1 MAKMRLK
8 VAAVVLAA
16 VANPANAQNPVA
28 GAPAGQTQ
36 QQQQQQ
42 PPTADSAQALRPTY
56 VLQTGDQIVIRSLNV
71 EEIADRPFRI
81 ESDGTV
87 TLPQVGQVRLTG
99 LTIEAAETELKNR
112 YKRFVIDPQIVILV
126 ASFQNP
132 PVFFVGY
139 FKAPGVYTLIGKRT
153 LVDMMTQV
161 GGLALNAS
169 KRIRVS
175 RRIEQGKIPLATSI
189 LSPDGKTSY
198 VDINIG
204 NLQTSMAPA
213 EDIVLEPFDIIS
225 GERAEMIFMMGA
237 VGRVGGIELG
247 DRKQLSMLQALAM
260 SGGLSPLAKA
270 DKAYVLRPV
279 LDSAQRAQIVVD
291 LNKIQKGEANDFPL
305 LSNDVLFIPTSKTQ
319 AAIARLSLVG
329 TGLLTNLPFLFLNR
343 R

>member
-8 VAAVVLAA
+8 VAAMALAA
-16 VANPANAQNPVA
+16 VASPASAQNPAA
-28 GAPAGQTQ
+28 GALAGQTQ
-36 QQQQQQ
+36 PQQQQ
-42 PPTADSAQALRPTY
+42 PPLTDSPQALRPTY

-175 RRIEQGKIPLATSI
+175 RRIEQGKIPLATAI

-260 SGGLSPLAKA
+260 AGGVSPLAKA
-270 DKAYVLRPV
+270 QKAYVLRPV
-279 LDSAQRAQIVVD
+279 LDSAQRAQIEVD

-319 AAIARLSLVG
+319 TLVRTLAASG
-329 TGLLTNLPFLFLNR
+329 TGLLTSLPFIFLNR